1 MSRMNGLQ
9 YSKTNQVFSV
19 IFSVIVLAVLV
30 FLVIK
35 GGQWWAI
42 TACLLLLVLGCVVFV
57 FSRKAER

>member
-42 TACLLLLVLGCVVFV
+42 TACLLLLVLGSVVFV

>member
-19 IFSVIVLAVLV
+19 IFSVVVLAVLV

-42 TACLLLLVLGCVVFV
+42 TACLLLLVLGSVVFV